1 MVLISDGCEAKGITA
16 AVQGNE
22 SRYRRAVIETR
33 LARVTDSLE
42 ISRVQRAGWVHRGIH
57 LLDDLSEED
66 LAATWAEAIQQQA
79 IQGRIVVTTSD
90 AIVVGYCVIESSDD
104 SSLAYVTALEVSPSH
119 RKMGIASRL
128 INVVADIARRMG
140 AHELQTWVGDTE
152 IEAIG
157 FLKSAGWASTGAF
170 RSVSDE
176 KGHMFRDEV
185 QLLTKLK

>member
-1 MVLISDGCEAKGITA
+1 
-16 AVQGNE
+16 
-22 SRYRRAVIETR
+22 VIETR

-90 AIVVGYCVIESSDD
+90 VIVVGYCVIESSDD

>member
-1 MVLISDGCEAKGITA
+1 
-16 AVQGNE
+16 
-22 SRYRRAVIETR
+22 VIETR

>member
-1 MVLISDGCEAKGITA
+1 VVLISDGCEAKGITA